1 MALWLSIV
9 ATKWQLEAIAFF
21 TAKILY
27 SQGYSRLGRNKRQ
40 MKRIAIVEDE
50 AAIRENYK
58 DVLQSQGYS
67 VQTYANRPE
76 AMQAFNTRLPDL
88 AIIDIGL
95 EHEIDGGF
103 TLCQSLRAMSGT
115 LPIIFLTARDSD
127 FDTVC
132 GLRLGADDY
141 LSKDVSFPH
150 LLARLAALF
159 RRCELAGSSAPAD
172 TLMERGALTIDAN
185 RIQVYWQQQ
194 PIELTVTEFWM
205 VYALAKHP
213 GHVRSRTELM
223 QEAKIYVDDSTIT
236 SHVKRIRRKFIA
248 ADPAFDCIDT
258 VYGMGYRWDPE
269 S

>member
-1 MALWLSIV
+1 
-9 ATKWQLEAIAFF
+9 
-21 TAKILY
+21 
-27 SQGYSRLGRNKRQ
+27 

-58 DVLQSQGYS
+58 DVLQNQGYS
-67 VQTYANRPE
+67 VQGYATRLE
-76 AMQAFNTRLPDL
+76 AMQAFQTRLPDL

-95 EHEIDGGF
+95 GQEIDGGF
-103 TLCQSLRAMSGT
+103 TLCQALRAMSGA

-159 RRCELAGSSAPAD
+159 RRSELADND
-172 TLMERGALTIDAN
+172 TLATSLITRGALSIDAS
-185 RIQVYWQQQ
+185 RIQICWQEV

-205 VYALAKHP
+205 VHALAKHP
-213 GHVRSRTELM
+213 GHVRSRSDLM

-236 SHVKRIRRKFIA
+236 SHVKRIRKKFLA
-248 ADPAFDCIDT
+248 VDPQFDCIDT
-258 VYGMGYRWDPE
+258 VYGMGYRWDGHE
-269 S
+269 